1 MLKRALVGI
10 PAAVL
15 MLSLAACGE
24 EDDGGEATDTS
35 TESSEA
41 STEPSETATEA
52 SEETEETEAG
62 GSCEYAPDGQPAE
75 ADAPPADPAV
85 TGDVEVTF
93 DTSIGEFH
101 ATLDGKGKPCTVGSF
116 VSLTE
121 QGFYDGTSCHRMTT
135 TPNFEVLQCGDPTG
149 TGSGGPGYTIPDELD
164 GEETYPAGTLAMANT
179 GMPDS
184 GGSQFF
190 IVYGDTAL
198 PPDYAVFG
206 TVDQDTIDL
215 IADAAKAGVTPQM
228 GPEDG
233 APKTPIDFETVT
245 VD

>member
-1 MLKRALVGI
+1 VG
-10 PAAVL
+10 
-15 MLSLAACGE
+15 
-24 EDDGGEATDTS
+24 
-35 TESSEA
+35 
-41 STEPSETATEA
+41 
-52 SEETEETEAG
+52 
-62 GSCEYAPDGQPAE
+62 
-75 ADAPPADPAV
+75 
-85 TGDVEVTF
+85 
-93 DTSIGEFH
+93 
-101 ATLDGKGKPCTVGSF
+101 
-116 VSLTE
+116 
-121 QGFYDGTSCHRMTT
+121 R
-135 TPNFEVLQCGDPTG
+135 PTG
-149 TGSGGPGYTIPDELD
+149 TGSGGPGYTIPDELTGD
-164 GEETYPAGTLAMANT
+164 ESYPAGTLAMANT

-206 TVDQDTIDL
+206 TVDQGTIDL

>member
-1 MLKRALVGI
+1 
-10 PAAVL
+10 
-15 MLSLAACGE
+15 MLSRPLAALATVAALALTASCSS
-24 EDDGGEATDTS
+24 EDPETATDTS
-35 TESSEA
+35 SPSESSTEST
-41 STEPSETATEA
+41 TETP
-52 SEETEETEAG
+52 TEE
-62 GSCEYAPDGQPAE
+62 APGTDVECDYPSDGRPAAKEVEPPPAE
-75 ADAPPADPAV
+75 ATV
-85 TGDVEVTF
+85 SGTVEVTIA
-93 DTSIGEFH
+93 TGIGDLH
-101 ATLDGKGKPCTVGSF
+101 AQLDADATPCTVGSF
-116 VSLTE
+116 VSLAE

-149 TGSGGPGYTIPDELD
+149 TGSGGPGYTIPDELTGD
-164 GEETYPAGTLAMANT
+164 ETYSAGTLAMANT
-179 GMPDS
+179 GMPNS

-206 TVDQDTIDL
+206 TVDQGTIDL
-215 IADAAKAGVTPQM
+215 IAEAAKAGVTPGM

>member
-1 MLKRALVGI
+1 MLKRALLGI

-15 MLSLAACGE
+15 LLSLAACGE
-24 EDDGGEATDTS
+24 EDGDGEATDQTS
-35 TESSEA
+35 ESSE
-41 STEPSETATEA
+41 SSSEPTETTSESSDEA
-52 SEETEETEAG
+52 AAG
-62 GSCEYAPDGQPAE
+62 ACEYAPDGQPAE
-75 ADAPPADPAV
+75 VDTPPADPTV
-85 TGDVEVTF
+85 SGDVEVTF

-101 ATLDGKGKPCTVGSF
+101 ATLDGKAKPCTVGSF
-116 VSLTE
+116 VSLAE

-149 TGSGGPGYTIPDELD
+149 TGSGGPGYTIPDELTGD
-164 GEETYPAGTLAMANT
+164 ETYSAGTLAMANT
-179 GMPDS
+179 GMPNS

-206 TVDQDTIDL
+206 TVDQGTIDL
-215 IADAAKAGVTPQM
+215 IAEAAKAGVTPGM